1 MNEPSPYEDVRNAF
15 KIDPG
20 NRRFRVTIYLGGF
33 RIVGTAILTM
43 DTRSSSR
50 RTSDF
55 LRNFPEDYM
64 TLTEVQIYDLEL
76 NSVIDEPDFI
86 LLNVKKID
94 LLHAREVENVE
105 VDREGEPP
113 AQGS

>member
-1 MNEPSPYEDVRNAF
+1 MNEEYDDVRKAF
-15 KIDPG
+15 QIDSG
-20 NRRFRVTIYLGGF
+20 NRRFRVTIYMGGF
-33 RIVGTAILTM
+33 KVVGTAILTM

-64 TLTEVQIYDLEL
+64 TLTEVQIHDLEL
-76 NSVIDEPDFI
+76 NTVIDEPDFI

-94 LLHAREVENVE
+94 LLYAKEVQNLEAGH
-105 VDREGEPP
+105 EGEPRV
-113 AQGS
+113 

>member
-1 MNEPSPYEDVRNAF
+1 MNEESHSYDDVRKAF
-15 KIDPG
+15 RINSG
-20 NRRFRVTIYLGGF
+20 NRRFRITLYVGGL
-33 RIVGTAILTM
+33 RIVGTAFLTM

-55 LRNFPEDYM
+55 LRHFPEDYM

-76 NSVIDEPDFI
+76 DSIIDEPDFI

-94 LLHAREVENVE
+94 LLYAKELESVEPGNA
-105 VDREGEPP
+105 GEAP
-113 AQGS
+113 A